1 MNYEIVLFKN
11 KEKKKIIK
19 KFITLDRA
27 KAFYNKLIK
36 ESDSV
41 IFNKKTENGNSCEF
55 ELGLLK
61 KGKTDNTPIFIKDDL
76 GRNIKVELDNDNYTV
91 LKIQKYNIEELFVD
105 YKTKN
110 KINTKQLIELY
121 LKGLGLKMVSKLNNK
136 IVIQNDEKI
145 NLFTFKTE
153 SDSLRFTN
161 RLTEELTKLNKKD
174 CIIVNDYSIIHR
186 KYLYTLLENY
196 GFSKEYLQT
205 YSTTYH
211 SKK

>member
-27 KAFYNKLIK
+27 KTVYNKLIK
-36 ESDSV
+36 ESDGV
-41 IFNKKTENGNSCEF
+41 IFDKLTENGNSCEF

-61 KGKTDNTPIFIKDDL
+61 KGKKDNSPIFVKDDL
-76 GRNIKVELDNDNYTV
+76 GRNIKVELDNENYTI
-91 LKIQKYNIEELFVD
+91 LKIQKYNIEEFFVD

-110 KINTKQLIELY
+110 KINTKQLIERY
-121 LKGLGLKMVSKLNNK
+121 LKGPGLKMVSKLNNK

-153 SDSLRFTN
+153 SDSLRFTKK
-161 RLTEELTKLNKKD
+161 LTEELIKLNKKD

-196 GFSKEYLQT
+196 GFSREYLQT
-205 YSTTYH
+205 YSTAYH

>member
-121 LKGLGLKMVSKLNNK
+121 LKGPGLKMVSKLNNK

-205 YSTTYH
+205 YSTAYH

>member
-27 KAFYNKLIK
+27 KTVYNKLIK
-36 ESDSV
+36 ESDGV
-41 IFNKKTENGNSCEF
+41 IFNKLTENGNSCEF

-61 KGKTDNTPIFIKDDL
+61 KGKTDNSPIFVKDDL
-76 GRNIKVELDNDNYTV
+76 GRNIKVELDNDNYTI
-91 LKIQKYNIEELFVD
+91 LKIQKYNTEELFVD

-110 KINTKQLIELY
+110 KINTKELIEKY
-121 LKGLGLKMVSKLNNK
+121 LRGPGLKMVSKLNNK

-161 RLTEELTKLNKKD
+161 RLTEQLTKLNKKD

-186 KYLYTLLENY
+186 KYLYTLLEDY
-196 GFSKEYLQT
+196 GFSREYLQT
-205 YSTTYH
+205 YSTAYH

>member
-36 ESDSV
+36 ESDKV
-41 IFNKKTENGNSCEF
+41 IFQKLTENGKDCEF

-61 KGKTDNTPIFIKDDL
+61 KGKTNGEPIYIKDDL
-76 GRNIKVELDNDNYTV
+76 GRNVKVELDNDDYSV
-91 LKIQKYNIEELFVD
+91 LKIQKYNIEEIFLD

-110 KINTKQLIELY
+110 KINTKQLIESY
-121 LKGLGLKMVSKLNNK
+121 LKGVGLKQVSKLNNK
-136 IVIQNDEKI
+136 IIVQNDEKI
-145 NLFTFKTE
+145 NLFTFKSE
-153 SDSLRFTN
+153 SDSLRFTEK
-161 RLTEELTKLNKKD
+161 LTEELTRLNKKD
-174 CIIVNDYSIIHR
+174 CMVVKDYSIIHR
-186 KYLYTLLENY
+186 KYLYELLENY
-196 GFSKEYLQT
+196 GFSRNYLQT
-205 YSTTYH
+205 YSTAYH

>member
-41 IFNKKTENGNSCEF
+41 IFNKLTENGNSCEF

-61 KGKTDNTPIFIKDDL
+61 KGKTDNTPIFVKDDL
-76 GRNIKVELDNDNYTV
+76 GRNIKVELDNDNYTI
-91 LKIQKYNIEELFVD
+91 LKIQKYNIEEFFVD

-110 KINTKQLIELY
+110 KINTKR
-121 LKGLGLKMVSKLNNK
+121 
-136 IVIQNDEKI
+136 
-145 NLFTFKTE
+145 T
-153 SDSLRFTN
+153 
-161 RLTEELTKLNKKD
+161 
-174 CIIVNDYSIIHR
+174 
-186 KYLYTLLENY
+186 
-196 GFSKEYLQT
+196 
-205 YSTTYH
+205 
-211 SKK
+211 

>member
-1 MNYEIVLFKN
+1 M
-11 KEKKKIIK
+11 
-19 KFITLDRA
+19 
-27 KAFYNKLIK
+27 IK
-36 ESDSV
+36 ESDGV
-41 IFNKKTENGNSCEF
+41 IFNKLTENGNSCEF

-61 KGKTDNTPIFIKDDL
+61 KGKTDNSPIFVKDDL
-76 GRNIKVELDNDNYTV
+76 GRNIKVELDNDNYTI
-91 LKIQKYNIEELFVD
+91 LKIQTYNTEELFVD

-110 KINTKQLIELY
+110 KINTKELIEKY
-121 LKGLGLKMVSKLNNK
+121 LRGPSLKMVSKLNNK

-161 RLTEELTKLNKKD
+161 RLTEQLTKLNKKD

-196 GFSKEYLQT
+196 GFSREYLQT
-205 YSTTYH
+205 YSTAYH